1 LVATYFTVSVC
12 VEAFLITPLE
22 AKLVEVLVPTAAVGA
37 VEIDNFSVGVT
48 KSVPQEATNR
58 ALESANNIL
67 FIYYKI

>member
-22 AKLVEVLVPTAAVGA
+22 AKLAEFWVPTAAVGA
-37 VEIDNFSVGVT
+37 VEMDNLSV
-48 KSVPQEATNR
+48 SDSIPQEATNR

-67 FIYYKI
+67 FIYYRI